1 MIKHQYKNET
11 ANEKEF
17 IGKSEAKGKR
27 IKR

>member
-1 MIKHQYKNET
+1 MIKYQYKNET

-17 IGKSEAKGKR
+17 IGKSEVKGKR